1 MPKTVS
7 TLSQNENSDNLQH
20 FLARGGSLKLI
31 AGLDSQ
37 QLERLYA
44 YANQLFN
51 ANDFSAARNIYY
63 LLTCLE
69 QWNPENLLALGLC
82 HQRLGEHENAIN
94 NFVRAGTI
102 KIDDPRPAF
111 FTGLSYHLLGN
122 TEYANKAFHAAIRWC
137 NDLKEYQEIKQSAQ
151 KMLNPISEISQ

>member
-102 KIDDPRPAF
+102 KIDDPPRNYII
-111 FTGLSYHLLGN
+111 TRKNYILCKN
-122 TEYANKAFHAAIRWC
+122 VNIANRIMT
-137 NDLKEYQEIKQSAQ
+137 I
-151 KMLNPISEISQ
+151 LN